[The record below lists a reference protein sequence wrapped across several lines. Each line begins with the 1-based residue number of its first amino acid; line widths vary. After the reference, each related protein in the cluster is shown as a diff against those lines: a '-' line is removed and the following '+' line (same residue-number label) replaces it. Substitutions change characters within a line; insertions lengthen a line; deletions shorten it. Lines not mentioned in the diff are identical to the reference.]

1 MLFSAD
7 PVGEQVA
14 SADGQAV
21 TEILA
26 KAEAGGAPASPDA
39 LMPLVYPELRRLA
52 ARFLAG
58 DRGAHTLQP
67 TAVVHEAYL
76 RLVDQSRVSWKG
88 RTHFLAVGA
97 ILMRRIVVDHAR
109 ERARAKRGGD
119 WQRITLPTG
128 ADPAAPEPLDLE
140 QVLDVDT
147 ALGKLAALDERQ
159 ARVVEL
165 RYFGGLT
172 NEEVAHTLGVSLRT
186 VVGLWSHARAWLRR
200 ELDERRHG

>member
-1 MLFSAD
+1 MSTNGQTVTDILAGVD
-7 PVGEQVA
+7 A
-14 SADGQAV
+14 SASSSQASV
-21 TEILA
+21 E
-26 KAEAGGAPASPDA
+26 A
-39 LMPLVYPELRRLA
+39 LMPLVYSELRRLA

-58 DRGAHTLQP
+58 ERGANTLQP

-76 RLVDQSRVSWKG
+76 RLVDQSRVSWQG

-97 ILMRRIVVDHAR
+97 IMMRRIVVDHAR
-109 ERARAKRGGD
+109 QRARAKRGGD

-128 ADPAAPEPLDLE
+128 ADPAAPEPLALEELLDLE
-140 QVLDVDT
+140 V
-147 ALGKLAALDERQ
+147 ALSKLAALDERQ

-172 NEEVAHTLGVSLRT
+172 NEETASLLGVSLRT

-200 ELDERRHG
+200 ELDRNRKG

>member
-1 MLFSAD
+1 MGA
-7 PVGEQVA
+7 EERT
-14 SADGQAV
+14 V
-21 TEILA
+21 TDLLEGMETGGNAPGALA
-26 KAEAGGAPASPDA
+26 DA

-97 ILMRRIVVDHAR
+97 MMMRRIVVDHAR
-109 ERARAKRGGD
+109 QRARAKRGGD

-128 ADPAAPEPLDLE
+128 ADPAAPQPLAVED
-140 QVLDVDT
+140 VLDVEA

-172 NEEVAHTLGVSLRT
+172 NEEVAESLGVSLRT

-200 ELDERRHG
+200 ELERAGQG

>member
-1 MLFSAD
+1 MDENARDVSEILGRLEAGAEG
-7 PVGEQVA
+7 GEA
-14 SADGQAV
+14 SAEV
-21 TEILA
+21 
-26 KAEAGGAPASPDA
+26 

-52 ARFLAG
+52 GRFLAG

-97 ILMRRIVVDHAR
+97 IMMRRIVVDHAR

-128 ADPAAPEPLDLE
+128 ADPAAPQPLALE
-140 QVLDVDT
+140 EVLDVDT

-200 ELDERRHG
+200 ELDERRRG